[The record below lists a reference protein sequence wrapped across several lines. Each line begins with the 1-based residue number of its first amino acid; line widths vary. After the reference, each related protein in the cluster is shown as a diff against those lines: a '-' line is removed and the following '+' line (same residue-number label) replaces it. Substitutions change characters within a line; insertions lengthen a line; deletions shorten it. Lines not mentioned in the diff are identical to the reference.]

1 MDGRAPHV
9 PVLADEAI
17 GYLVPEPGTRDGTD
31 GGVVVDAT
39 LGAGGHAERILDAMG
54 PSGRVLGIDRDDV
67 ALAIARERL
76 ARFGDR
82 VRFERG
88 NFDDLEYIV
97 RASGWDPVAGV
108 LYDLGVSSMHFDDP
122 ARGFSYQHD
131 APLDMRMDR
140 SQDRTAADVV
150 NTYDQRDLTRILRT
164 YGEERWASRIAQFV
178 VRARRRKPLSTTVE
192 LVELIRDAVP
202 HAARRVGP
210 HPARRTFQAL
220 RIEVN
225 GELDALSSSL
235 PQAVATLGV
244 GGRLVAISY
253 HSLEDRI
260 VKRFMVAEA
269 RGEVPRLRL
278 LTRRPETAGEAEV
291 TINPR
296 ASAAKLRAAERLA
309 SPPGGW
315 TPPEGSAA

>member
-9 PVLADEAI
+9 PVLADEVV
-17 GYLVPEPGTRDGTD
+17 GYLVHQAGAGA
-31 GGVVVDAT
+31 GVVIDAT

-54 PSGRVLGIDRDDV
+54 RDGRVLGIDRDDG
-67 ALAIARERL
+67 ALEIARERL

-82 VRFERG
+82 VRLEHG
-88 NFDDLEYIV
+88 NFDELEDIV
-97 RASGWDPVAGV
+97 GAAGWDPVVGV

-122 ARGFSYQHD
+122 ARGFSYQND

-140 SQDRTAADVV
+140 SQGLTAADVV
-150 NTYDQRDLTRILRT
+150 NSYEQRDLTRIIRT
-164 YGEERWASRIAQFV
+164 YGEERWASRIAQFI
-178 VRARRRKPLSTTVE
+178 VRARRRRPLSTTLE

-225 GELDALSSSL
+225 GELDALGSSL

-260 VKRFMVAEA
+260 VKRFMVAESRA
-269 RGEVPRLRL
+269 EVPRLRL
-278 LTRRPETAGEAEV
+278 LTRRPETATEAEIAV
-291 TINPR
+291 NPR

-309 SPPGGW
+309 APPGGW